1 VRVGIMG
8 YVTVK
13 FLGEEYQVS
22 ETINEFLSYDTL
34 LTPMRIK
41 ILNTATADIKRDS
54 RISWNGDTM
63 TSHIHGMADKY
74 RKMVEDSAELLV
86 KKLLELGVY
95 DVTSNEMLKDVTTI
109 TDINRIENNTFATL
123 LEEGHK
129 IADMRNAGIERAYHY
144 AASNITGSGVS
155 VFTSSFATLMIN
167 SVVEKNILLSQAKK
181 ADKEYEEAVR
191 NLNSRAMDALDTVYR
206 EVMVKEFYPSIVQK
220 LLEFGNKI
228 MSVFLLELTTHG
240 KFDFESVEKYDMQK
254 ADGMLKNISQVP
266 DKNGFLKQVFLTC
279 PFSVD
284 VYKECLKQGLLDKET
299 FETAK
304 YFGMG
309 EEIAEEMDNYIK
321 NNLKNS
327 EKIKPV
333 ISLLSSYRGTDE
345 LSIWKRMYEGTLGNI
360 EGTYKSFNTAI
371 SDKKKLDKFIRE
383 NIVKNIAEIVNK
395 SVDDITTTI
404 DRKIKSLITEKQYE
418 EFVSMGI
425 LLPET
430 IRMSN
435 SSSTSLIDINNEI
448 KSALTEC
455 IIEYIEEAKKRFAA
469 YSEEKE
475 LFDKEL
481 QRKKSELGILKSEKE
496 KLGLFSFSKKKELS
510 AKIESKENEISEFT
524 RTKEPKEL
532 WDKFERMYK

>member
-1 VRVGIMG
+1 MG

-95 DVTSNEMLKDVTTI
+95 DVTSSEMLKDVTTI

-383 NIVKNIAEIVNK
+383 NIVKNMAEIVNK

-496 KLGLFSFSKKKELS
+496 KLGLFAFSKKKELS